1 VHIVSAF
8 IGCRLS
14 IKSLDIHIYIC
25 ILYCCYICRLDDQFS
40 VKIADFGLTR
50 EVYSRDYYKV
60 KSCGKLPV
68 KWMALESLNDK
79 ISNEKTDVV
88 S

>member
-1 VHIVSAF
+1 MLPCIECITVF
-8 IGCRLS
+8 L
-14 IKSLDIHIYIC
+14 LLYIY
-25 ILYCCYICRLDDQFS
+25 RLDDQFS

-60 KSCGKLPV
+60 TTNHKLPV

-88 S
+88 SK

>member
-1 VHIVSAF
+1 MLPCIECITVS
-8 IGCRLS
+8 L
-14 IKSLDIHIYIC
+14 LLYIY
-25 ILYCCYICRLDDQFS
+25 RLDDQFS

-60 KSCGKLPV
+60 TTNHKLPV

-88 S
+88 SK